1 MTLGTEDAIVVQDER
16 AGDVID
22 GPEPEVEKGNEA
34 WQKLMK
40 EKDVEVENL
49 KKQLAEAEKQL
60 RIQTQVKN
68 ILKSWNK
75 L

>member
-1 MTLGTEDAIVVQDER
+1 MILTENPSVVHEEQ
-16 AGDVID
+16 ASDVID

-40 EKDVEVENL
+40 EKDVEVEKL

-60 RIQTQVKN
+60 RIQTQVIIN
-68 ILKSWNK
+68 S
-75 L
+75 